1 MRHAG
6 DIAAAQYIFI
16 ATPELFTI
24 LRFHC
29 ESLSLPVEYLC
40 LTGGQLHV
48 KGARLIMTTNKPS
61 AARNLPVCSAK
72 FTRRALIA
80 VTLAIAS
87 VGTASAAQLVAGS
100 PPSSAPTTYLD
111 TKTGKIAGY
120 MPDIAA
126 EIAKREGLTLEFQA
140 VPFPALIQ
148 SVITGKIDMIV
159 AGMTPTPKRAEVIDF
174 SQVVTAF
181 GEGIFVSDDNKKEYQ
196 SAKDFSNDVVG
207 IMAGTDY
214 SEAVMKNHYAKEV
227 KIYDNPAD
235 MARDV
240 SLHRIA
246 LGMTDYPILKAQEA
260 AGALKGMHVVSGYT
274 PMKAFGVAFGVKKGN
289 TELLNKINAAL
300 DAMRA
305 DGTLDAILGRY
316 GMVKK

>member
-1 MRHAG
+1 
-6 DIAAAQYIFI
+6 
-16 ATPELFTI
+16 
-24 LRFHC
+24 
-29 ESLSLPVEYLC
+29 
-40 LTGGQLHV
+40 
-48 KGARLIMTTNKPS
+48 MTLNKTR
-61 AARNLPVCSAK
+61 AARNFSAYSA
-72 FTRRALIA
+72 TLTQRALFA
-80 VTLAIAS
+80 VTLVAAS
-87 VGTASAAQLVAGS
+87 VGPASAAQLVAGS

-120 MPDIAA
+120 MPEIAA
-126 EIAKREGLTLEFQA
+126 EIAKREGLPLDFQA

-148 SVITGKIDMIV
+148 SVISGKIDMIV

-181 GEGIFVSDDNKKEYQ
+181 GEGIVVSDDNKKEYK
-196 SAKDFSNDVVG
+196 SAKDFSDDVVG

-214 SEAVMKNHYAKEV
+214 SETVIKNHYAKDV
-227 KIYDNPAD
+227 KIYDSPAD

-260 AGALKGMHVVSGYT
+260 AGALKGMHVVESYT

-300 DAMRA
+300 DSMRA
-305 DGTLDAILGRY
+305 DGTLDAILVRY
-316 GMVKK
+316 GMTKK

>member
-1 MRHAG
+1 MKPNKTRTARKFSA
-6 DIAAAQYIFI
+6 DSARFARR
-16 ATPELFTI
+16 TLF
-24 LRFHC
+24 
-29 ESLSLPVEYLC
+29 
-40 LTGGQLHV
+40 
-48 KGARLIMTTNKPS
+48 
-61 AARNLPVCSAK
+61 
-72 FTRRALIA
+72 A
-80 VTLAIAS
+80 VTLAVALAGS
-87 VGTASAAQLVAGS
+87 ASAAQLVAGS

-120 MPDIAA
+120 MPEIAA
-126 EIAKREGLTLEFQA
+126 EIAKREGLTLDFQA

-148 SVITGKIDMIV
+148 SVISGKIDMIV

-181 GEGIFVSDDNKKEYQ
+181 GEGIFVSDDNKKEYK
-196 SAKDFSNDVVG
+196 SVKDFSDDVVG

-240 SLHRIA
+240 SLHRVA

-260 AGALKGMHVVSGYT
+260 AGALKGMHVVNGYT

-300 DAMRA
+300 DAMRT

-316 GMVKK
+316 GMVRK

>member
-1 MRHAG
+1 MNPHQTKAEKNRSG
-6 DIAAAQYIFI
+6 Y
-16 ATPELFTI
+16 
-24 LRFHC
+24 
-29 ESLSLPVEYLC
+29 S
-40 LTGGQLHV
+40 V
-48 KGARLIMTTNKPS
+48 KAI
-61 AARNLPVCSAK
+61 
-72 FTRRALIA
+72 RRALLA
-80 VTLAIAS
+80 VTLAATSVAS
-87 VGTASAAQLVAGS
+87 ASAAQLIAGS

-120 MPDIAA
+120 MPEIAA
-126 EIAKREGLTLEFQA
+126 EIAKRENLPLDFQA

-148 SVITGKIDMIV
+148 SVIAGKIDMIV

-181 GEGIFVSDDNKKEYQ
+181 GEGIVVSDDNKKEYK
-196 SAKDFSNDVVG
+196 SAKDFSDDVVG

-214 SEAVMKNHYAKEV
+214 SETVIKNHYAKDV

-246 LGMTDYPILKAQEA
+246 LGMTDYPILKAQQA
-260 AGALKGMHVVSGYT
+260 AGALKGMHVVDSYV

-289 TELLNKINAAL
+289 RELLNKINTAL

-305 DGTLDAILGRY
+305 DGTLSTILGRY
-316 GMVKK
+316 GMAAK